1 VGGLCLL
8 LISWYA
14 AFHVGFLER
23 ADGTILRGFASL
35 DHPRVDPLAN
45 HIAALCNPKPYVYFA
60 AVPVLV
66 ALLRRRVRLSL
77 AIVAILFGANLTTQ
91 LLKPLLAAPRLTT
104 QAAGHAHVSAAAWP
118 SGHATAA
125 MALALCAVLATPA
138 RLRPLVAALG
148 AAFAAA
154 VSYSFL
160 TLGWHYPSD
169 VFGGFL
175 VAIVWTLLCAAAVFA
190 YDARRPRAADLEPSR
205 GLSVREA
212 LWPPA
217 AVVAGGLAI
226 VALVALARPHAV
238 IDYARAHTMFV
249 VGAAAIGTLALALA
263 MGLALLS
270 GVDGSRA
277 ERSVRSQPR

>member
-1 VGGLCLL
+1 
-8 LISWYA
+8 
-14 AFHVGFLER
+14 
-23 ADGTILRGFASL
+23 
-35 DHPRVDPLAN
+35 
-45 HIAALCNPKPYVYFA
+45 
-60 AVPVLV
+60 
-66 ALLRRRVRLSL
+66 
-77 AIVAILFGANLTTQ
+77 
-91 LLKPLLAAPRLTT
+91 
-104 QAAGHAHVSAAAWP
+104 
-118 SGHATAA
+118 
-125 MALALCAVLATPA
+125 MALALCAVLAAPA

-270 GVDGSRA
+270 GLDGSRA